1 MRLRPVSYHMFPEW
15 WSKKMSEGA
24 NIANKESMQLVG
36 SKQQTT
42 GEYITNWWN
51 RIRAGDLGSLPIIIG
66 LIIIISIFGYLAFDK
81 NFFSARN
88 YVNLLLQVSGI
99 TAIATGVV
107 FVLLIG
113 EIDLSIAFVGA
124 VGSVTMTLLLTQG
137 EDGLNWPWW
146 AAVSAA
152 LVIATLI
159 GLLHGVIITRAGVP
173 SFVVTLAG
181 LLAWSGVVLI
191 LTTQYSNAGTIV
203 IQDPVVKGIANGFI
217 EPFDAEREL
226 FGIWSWVLYAV
237 IVIGFAA
244 SEFYQRSVKA
254 RQNLAIKP
262 MAISILQIALLAIL
276 AGAAIYFANMDRGVP
291 NSILIA
297 LGLLLFWLF
306 IANRT
311 RFGRYVYAVGGNPE
325 AARRAGIN
333 VNMIRIACFMI
344 SSFMASVGGIILA
357 SRLGSVST
365 NTGGGNLL
373 LNSIAAAVV
382 GGTSLFGGSGRVTS
396 ALLGA
401 LVIASV
407 ENGMGLMGWNSGV
420 KFVVNGLVL
429 LAAVLVDA
437 YSRRSRAS
445 SGIA

>member
-1 MRLRPVSYHMFPEW
+1 
-15 WSKKMSEGA
+15 MSDMTKARQAGPIEAG
-24 NIANKESMQLVG
+24 G
-36 SKQQTT
+36 GKQQTL
-42 GEYITNWWN
+42 GEYVNAWWS
-51 RIRAGDLGSLPIIIG
+51 RIKGGDLGSLPIIIG
-66 LIIIISIFGYLAFDK
+66 LILIIGIFGYLAFDK

-137 EDGLNWPWW
+137 EEGLNWPWY
-146 AAVSAA
+146 AAVGAA
-152 LVIATLI
+152 MLVTTLI
-159 GLLHGVIITRAGVP
+159 GLLHGAIITRAGVP

-191 LTTQYSNAGTIV
+191 LTTQYSKAGTIV
-203 IQDPVVKGIANGFI
+203 IQDPVVKGVANAFL
-217 EPFDAEREL
+217 PK
-226 FGIWSWVLYAV
+226 IWGWIVYAV
-237 IVIGFAA
+237 VIIGFAA
-244 SEFYQRSVKA
+244 TEFYQRASKA
-254 RQNLAIKP
+254 RQNLSIKP
-262 MAISILQIALLAIL
+262 MGISLFQIIGLAVI
-276 AGAAIYFANMDRGVP
+276 AGAAVWYANTDRGVP
-291 NSILIA
+291 VSIMISLVF
-297 LGLLLFWLF
+297 LFFWLF

-382 GGTSLFGGSGRVTS
+382 GGTSLFGGTGRVTS

-420 KFVVNGLVL
+420 KFVVNGMVL

>member
-1 MRLRPVSYHMFPEW
+1 MSEAINKQPKRGPIEAAGGEQQSLNDYLASW
-15 WSKKMSEGA
+15 WS
-24 NIANKESMQLVG
+24 
-36 SKQQTT
+36 
-42 GEYITNWWN
+42 

-66 LIIIISIFGYLAFDK
+66 LILIVLVFGYLAFDK

-124 VGSVTMTLLLTQG
+124 VGSVMMTLLLTQG
-137 EDGLNWPWW
+137 EEGLNWPWY
-146 AAVSAA
+146 AAVGAA
-152 LVIATLI
+152 LLVTTLI
-159 GLLHGVIITRAGVP
+159 GLLHGLIITRAGVP

-191 LTTQYSNAGTIV
+191 LTTQYSQAGTIV
-203 IQDPVVKGIANGFI
+203 IQDPVVKGVANAFLPPVWGWI
-217 EPFDAEREL
+217 
-226 FGIWSWVLYAV
+226 VYAV
-237 IVIGFAA
+237 VIVGFAVT
-244 SEFYQRSVKA
+244 EFTQRAMKLG
-254 RQNLAIKP
+254 QNLAVKP
-262 MAISILQIALLAIL
+262 IQISLFQIVGLAIV
-276 AGAAIYFANMDRGVP
+276 AGAAVWYANTDRGVP
-291 NSILIA
+291 VSIMISLVF
-297 LGLLLFWLF
+297 LFFWLF
-306 IANRT
+306 VANRT

-333 VNMIRIACFMI
+333 VNMIRISCFMI
-344 SSFMASVGGIILA
+344 SSFMASIGGIILA

-382 GGTSLFGGSGRVTS
+382 GGTSLFGGTGRVTS

>member
-1 MRLRPVSYHMFPEW
+1 MTELA
-15 WSKKMSEGA
+15 KKTENRGP
-24 NIANKESMQLVG
+24 IESAG
-36 SKQQTT
+36 GRQQTL
-42 GEYITNWWN
+42 GEFMGSWWD

-66 LIIIISIFGYLAFDK
+66 LIVIVAIFGYLSDGIFFK
-81 NFFSARN
+81 PRNF
-88 YVNLLLQVSGI
+88 VNLLLQMSGI

-107 FVLLIG
+107 FVLLIA
-113 EIDLSIAFVGA
+113 EIDLSTAFVGA
-124 VGSVTMTLLLTQG
+124 VGSVTMTLLLREG
-137 EDGLNWPWW
+137 DANWPWW
-146 AAVSAA
+146 AAVGAA
-152 LVIATLI
+152 MLVTTLI
-159 GLLHGVIITRAGVP
+159 GLLHGLIITRAGVP

-191 LTTQYSNAGTIV
+191 LTTQYSQAGTIV
-203 IQDPVVKGIANGFI
+203 IQNPVVKGVANSFLPAFWGWFVCV
-217 EPFDAEREL
+217 AV
-226 FGIWSWVLYAV
+226 VLGYA
-237 IVIGFAA
+237 AT
-244 SEFYQRSVKA
+244 EFYQRAVKA
-254 RQNLAIKP
+254 RQNLAVKP
-262 MAISILQIALLAIL
+262 IQISLLQIIGLALIT
-276 AGAAIYFANMDRGVP
+276 GAAVWYANTDRGVP
-291 NSILIA
+291 VSIMIA
-297 LGLLLFWLF
+297 LVFLFFWLF
-306 IANRT
+306 IATRT

-333 VNMIRIACFMI
+333 VNSIRIACFMI
-344 SSFMASVGGIILA
+344 SSFMAGIGGIILA

-373 LNSIAAAVV
+373 LNSIAAAVI

>member
-1 MRLRPVSYHMFPEW
+1 
-15 WSKKMSEGA
+15 MSEM
-24 NIANKESMQLVG
+24 IKKEMKGGPIEAGGGQ
-36 SKQQTT
+36 QQTL
-42 GEYITNWWN
+42 GEYIGSWWD

-66 LIIIISIFGYLAFDK
+66 LIVIVAIFGYLSGGIFFRSR
-81 NFFSARN
+81 NF
-88 YVNLLLQVSGI
+88 VNLLLQMSGI

-107 FVLLIG
+107 FVLLIA
-113 EIDLSIAFVGA
+113 EIDLSLAFVGA
-124 VGSVTMTLLLTQG
+124 VGSVTMTLLLREG
-137 EDGLNWPWW
+137 DSNWPWW
-146 AAVSAA
+146 AAVGAA
-152 LVIATLI
+152 MLVTTAI
-159 GLLHGVIITRAGVP
+159 GLFHGLIITRAGVP

-191 LTTQYSNAGTIV
+191 LTTQYSQAGTIV
-203 IQDPVVKGIANGFI
+203 IQNPVVKGVANSFLPAVWGWVVYALIIA
-217 EPFDAEREL
+217 
-226 FGIWSWVLYAV
+226 
-237 IVIGFAA
+237 GFAI
-244 SEFYQRSVKA
+244 SEFYQRAVKA
-254 RQNLAIKP
+254 RQNLAVKP
-262 MAISILQIALLAIL
+262 IEISIFQIVGLAAIT
-276 AGAAIYFANMDRGVP
+276 GAAVYYANTDRGVP
-291 NSILIA
+291 TSIIIVLA
-297 LGLLLFWLF
+297 FLFFWVF
-306 IANRT
+306 IATRT

-333 VNMIRIACFMI
+333 VDMIRVACFMI
-344 SSFMASVGGIILA
+344 SSFMAGIGGIILA

-373 LNSIAAAVV
+373 LNSIAAAVI
-382 GGTSLFGGSGRVTS
+382 GGTSLFGGTGRVTS

>member
-1 MRLRPVSYHMFPEW
+1 MSESINTIKRGPIEAAGGQQQTMSEYISSW
-15 WSKKMSEGA
+15 WS
-24 NIANKESMQLVG
+24 
-36 SKQQTT
+36 
-42 GEYITNWWN
+42 

-66 LIIIISIFGYLAFDK
+66 LILIISIFGYLAFDK
-81 NFFSARN
+81 NFFTARN

-124 VGSVTMTLLLTQG
+124 VGSVAMTLLLRPG
-137 EDGLNWPWW
+137 EDGSGWPWW
-146 AAVSAA
+146 AAVGVAV
-152 LVIATLI
+152 LVTTLI

-191 LTTQYSNAGTIV
+191 LTTQYSQAGTIV
-203 IQDPVVKGIANGFI
+203 IQDPVVKGVANAFLPAVWGWI
-217 EPFDAEREL
+217 VY
-226 FGIWSWVLYAV
+226 GIV
-237 IVIGFAA
+237 VIGFTAA
-244 SEFYQRSVKA
+244 EFYQRAVKA
-254 RQNLAIKP
+254 SQNLAVKP
-262 MAISILQIALLAIL
+262 LGISLFQVGGLAVIAG
-276 AGAAIYFANMDRGVP
+276 GAVWYANTDRGVP
-291 NSILIA
+291 VSIMIA
-297 LGLLLFWLF
+297 LAFLFFWHF

-333 VNMIRIACFMI
+333 VNMIRISCFMI
-344 SSFMASVGGIILA
+344 SSFMASIGGIILA

-382 GGTSLFGGSGRVTS
+382 GGTSLFGGTGRVTS